1 MPDTM
6 KQGLQP
12 KTVRTLGALDISAH
26 LPKDAAYRS
35 LTLIEG
41 RTEAGELELRAFLNP
56 RKGEPVG
63 LGALGRPFPDA
74 PLSATLFEAGGR
86 RFIAGVIDPSIEG
99 QLTTVEF
106 ERVEPNQAKWMDA
119 VKVSTI
125 NKQTFVIPIFP
136 HEYEQWTTVWRIAIN
151 TRESRQRGVD
161 QGPAA
166 SHAWER
172 AYDPAL
178 DLGGHFTVIP

>member
-6 KQGLQP
+6 TQGLQP
-12 KTVRTLGALDISAH
+12 KTVRTLGALDIATH

-41 RTEAGELELRAFLNP
+41 RNEAGELELRAFLNP
-56 RKGEPVG
+56 RKGEPVS
-63 LGALGRPFPDA
+63 LGALERPFPGA
-74 PLSATLFEAGGR
+74 PLSATLFEVGGR
-86 RFIAGVIDPSIEG
+86 RFIAGVVDPGIEG
-99 QLTTVEF
+99 KLSTIEF

-136 HEYEQWTTVWRIAIN
+136 HEYEQWTTVRRIAVN

-161 QGPAA
+161 QGPDA
-166 SHAWER
+166 SHAWQQS
-172 AYDPAL
+172 YDPAL
-178 DLGGHFTVIP
+178 EIGDRFAVIP